1 MYTKRKA
8 VNERRP
14 TYIQM
19 DGKNRF
25 LWYHNQR
32 WRFGVLDDRN
42 RHDCDI
48 CCDDDASF
56 SPENVGS
63 SWRARVSGLD
73 FQVAPEMRLH
83 ALLPEMMAV
92 VGTLPEGSLKT
103 AVSCLGV
110 YKKRM
115 VSDRKSQS
123 NAERFI
129 WYDYYNGAWRI
140 KPRNLFRF
148 LGCFCFYKKQRGD
161 EVDERRPTYVNID
174 DEKQCTCG
182 IATARGGWGPKTT

>member
-1 MYTKRKA
+1 MKCPQPNRSPVAHLKLDGTPIELLPALMAPPEMVVLIGTVPYAATAEVAKCLGVYTKRKE

-14 TYIQM
+14 TYIKM
-19 DGKNRF
+19 DGQKNRV

-83 ALLPEMMAV
+83 ALLPEMRIRA
-92 VGTLPEGSLKT
+92 TTAADSARLPERH
-103 AVSCLGV
+103 A
-110 YKKRM
+110 
-115 VSDRKSQS
+115 
-123 NAERFI
+123 
-129 WYDYYNGAWRI
+129 GA
-140 KPRNLFRF
+140 
-148 LGCFCFYKKQRGD
+148 
-161 EVDERRPTYVNID
+161 
-174 DEKQCTCG
+174 
-182 IATARGGWGPKTT
+182 AA

>member
-1 MYTKRKA
+1 MPYAATAEVAKCLGVYTKRKE

-14 TYIQM
+14 TYIKM

-92 VGTLPEGSLKT
+92 VGTLPEGS
-103 AVSCLGV
+103 
-110 YKKRM
+110 
-115 VSDRKSQS
+115 
-123 NAERFI
+123 
-129 WYDYYNGAWRI
+129 
-140 KPRNLFRF
+140 
-148 LGCFCFYKKQRGD
+148 
-161 EVDERRPTYVNID
+161 
-174 DEKQCTCG
+174 
-182 IATARGGWGPKTT
+182 